1 MFIGMVGSWENI
13 FVEFIFFDLEVNFY
27 VNVFYEY
34 IKIVWFIIFIIKEI
48 RDLFGNFLFL
58 FSFFIVFMD
67 GLIE

>member
-34 IKIVWFIIFIIKEI
+34 SKIVWFIILIIKEI
-48 RDLFGNFLFL
+48 RDLFGNFLF
-58 FSFFIVFMD
+58 
-67 GLIE
+67 